1 MNKTANIVFELDE
14 ACAALRITEDERRF
28 AVAAIVAAWEAQ
40 QEYLLF
46 LNDIQSHSLPK
57 NE

>member
-1 MNKTANIVFELDE
+1 MNGIANIVFELDE

-28 AVAAIVAAWEAQ
+28 AVASIVAAWEAQ

-46 LNDIQSHSLPK
+46 LSDTQSHLL
-57 NE
+57 

>member
-1 MNKTANIVFELDE
+1 MNGIANIVFELDE

-28 AVAAIVAAWEAQ
+28 AVASIVAAWEAQ

-46 LNDIQSHSLPK
+46 LSDTQSHLLQK
-57 NE
+57 KE